1 MTFKLLLKDKID
13 NLCAFQQANFPDGW
27 NKNQLESAFKS
38 DNFFVLT
45 CLLEEEI
52 IGFISYSITSGSAD
66 ILDIAVKKDMREQKI
81 GSALLEKCLQNL
93 ISKGVKESFLEVRLS
108 NVPAIGLYTKFGF
121 SKISVRKKYYDDGED
136 AIVYKKE
143 LL

>member
-13 NLCAFQQANFPDGW
+13 SLCAFQQANFPDGW

-52 IGFISYSITSGSAD
+52 IGFISYSITSESAD

-93 ISKGVKESFLEVRLS
+93 ISKGVKECFLEVRLS
-108 NVPAIGLYTKFGF
+108 NGPAIGLYTKFGF
-121 SKISVRKKYYDDGED
+121 NKISVRKKYYDDGED